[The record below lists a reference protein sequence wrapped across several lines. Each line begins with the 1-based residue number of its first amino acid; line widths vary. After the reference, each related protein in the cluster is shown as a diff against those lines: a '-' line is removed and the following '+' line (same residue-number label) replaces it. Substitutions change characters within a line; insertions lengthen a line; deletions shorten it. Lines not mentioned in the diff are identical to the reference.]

1 MFDIAQI
8 FRDSMSIIMISSL
21 LISIRKGK
29 TNKYWEVFI
38 VICILLIYAI

>member
-1 MFDIAQI
+1 MFDIAQV